1 MFKSIFFFFSLNIFL
16 LAYVDT
22 DMDGVPDESDNC
34 ANTPLTELVD
44 LSGCTIKKLKSD
56 HHFDIL
62 LGQSY
67 ADDGDSTLYSSSLK
81 LNYYYKKF
89 SMQLASS
96 YYDSSIDSTNSTGQN
111 DTYLN
116 ISYLFNPIKNF
127 YLTLGGGLV
136 FPTYNNEDNKLDYT
150 ASIYGRY
157 KLDKWSFMLGMD
169 YNTIGDIDTTN
180 NLDYKNSFSYNTGL
194 GYSWNSTFY
203 SSINYYHSESIF
215 TNVDDLETLSVNTYY
230 TIDEHWFS
238 SLNYGYGFLETGKR
252 ESIGVSLGY
261 YW

>member
-1 MFKSIFFFFSLNIFL
+1 VFKIIFFFFSLSLTL
-16 LAYVDT
+16 LAYIDS
-22 DMDGVPDESDNC
+22 DMDGVPDESDKC

-56 HHFDIL
+56 HHFDVV

-67 ADDGDSTLYSSSLK
+67 ADDGDSTLSSSSLK
-81 LNYYYKKF
+81 VNYYYKKF

-96 YYDSSIDSTNSTGQN
+96 YYDSSIASTNSTGQN

-116 ISYLFNPIKNF
+116 LFYLFNLVDNF

-136 FPTYNNEDNKLDYT
+136 FPTYDNVDNQLDYT
-150 ASIYGRY
+150 GSIYGRY
-157 KLDKWSFMLGMD
+157 KLDKWSFMLGVA
-169 YNTIGDIDTTN
+169 YNDIGDIDSTN
-180 NLDYKNSFSYNTGL
+180 NLNYKNSLSYNTGI

-203 SSINYYHSESIF
+203 SSVNYYRGESIF
-215 TNVDDLETLSVNTYY
+215 SDLEDLETLSVNAYY

-238 SLNYGYGFLETGKR
+238 SLNYGYGFLEIGKR
-252 ESIGVSLGY
+252 ESIGVNLGY

>member
-1 MFKSIFFFFSLNIFL
+1 MFKIILFFFSINISL
-16 LAYVDT
+16 LAYIDS
-22 DMDGVPDESDNC
+22 DIDGVPDESDKC

-56 HHFDIL
+56 YHFDIV

-81 LNYYYKKF
+81 VNYYYKKF

-96 YYDSSIDSTNSTGQN
+96 YYNSSIASTNNRGQN

-116 ISYLFNPIKNF
+116 LYYLFNPVDDF
-127 YLTLGGGLV
+127 YLTLGGGLI
-136 FPTYNNEDNKLDYT
+136 FPTYDNEDNKLDYT
-150 ASIYGRY
+150 TSLYGRY
-157 KLDKWSFMLGMD
+157 KLDRWSFILGVA
-169 YNTIGDIDTTN
+169 YNDIGDIDSTN
-180 NLDYKNSFSYNTGL
+180 SLDYENIFSYNTGL

-203 SSINYYHSESIF
+203 SSINYYRSESIF
-215 TNVDDLETLSVNTYY
+215 TNVEDLETLSVDTYY
-230 TIDEHWFS
+230 AIDEHWFS
-238 SLNYGYGFLETGKR
+238 SLNYGYCFLETGKR
-252 ESIGVSLGY
+252 ESIGVNLGY